1 MAYDFVFSAL
11 AYKEIEYEY
20 RGVHLVKD
28 GGQQVCTL
36 CTLLVFS

>member
-1 MAYDFVFSAL
+1 MVLLSKYFMAYPVVFSAL

-28 GGQQVCTL
+28 GGQQVCI
-36 CTLLVFS
+36 